1 MPDGVPDGVNGGDG
15 FAGTT
20 RVGLDR
26 VAAGGLAV
34 LGYPH
39 GAAGTAAGT
48 AALRKAAG
56 ERLAPYLAS
65 PSRTV
70 VDLESGAISR
80 LRVAP
85 DVVDLGDIARADAA
99 PAVIGH
105 IAGAGGVPVLLGGDR
120 DAGMALVAH
129 VPEASALLVVSSDLA
144 MSTPHM
150 GPERALCCLGVN
162 GLQASAPWQAIRR
175 AGGTV
180 VAADTLHDQAAEAIA
195 TLGEFLRVHERL
207 VCLIDASVLDTGHAA
222 GTPGLNVGGLTP
234 EQLPAILTA
243 APICSHL
250 AGVAVINAA
259 PGRDT
264 RAITE
269 QSLAA
274 ALLALLDPWLF
285 GAVPP

>member
-1 MPDGVPDGVNGGDG
+1 MRGGVSGGDG

-26 VAAGGLAV
+26 VVAGGLAV

-39 GAAGTAAGT
+39 GPEGTAAGA
-48 AALRKAAG
+48 AALRRAAG

-70 VDLESGAISR
+70 VDLESGAMSR
-80 LRVAP
+80 LRAAP

-99 PAVIGH
+99 PAVIAH
-105 IAGAGGVPVLLGGDR
+105 IAGASGVPVLLGGDL
-120 DAGMALVAH
+120 DAGTALVAQ
-129 VPEASALLVVSSDLA
+129 VSEASAVLVVSPNLA
-144 MSTPHM
+144 LSTPHM

-180 VAADTLHDQAAEAIA
+180 VTADTLHDHAAEASA
-195 TLGEFLRVHERL
+195 TLGDFLRTHERV
-207 VCLIDASVLDTGHAA
+207 VCLIDAGVLDTGHAA

-234 EQLPAILTA
+234 EQLPAILAA
-243 APICSHL
+243 APMRRRL
-250 AGVAVINAA
+250 AGAAVINAA
-259 PGRDT
+259 PGRDA

-274 ALLALLDPWLF
+274 ALLALLEPWLF
-285 GAVPP
+285 DAVPP